1 MSILKKLAIIA
12 CLCVSLSD
20 FAQTSALWGNLN
32 CPLKYFPNRAYYD
45 TIQNKLFMSAT
56 DSSGIGVVV
65 SWDGATWA
73 QMSAAP
79 CSCTM
84 SFIQYNGEVLL
95 GNSSANSILKWNG
108 TNWIPFTAILPDA
121 GVNCFLQDGTDL
133 YVGGNFNTVGGSPIR
148 NIAKWDGLSWSAV

>member
-1 MSILKKLAIIA
+1 
-12 CLCVSLSD
+12 
-20 FAQTSALWGNLN
+20 
-32 CPLKYFPNRAYYD
+32 
-45 TIQNKLFMSAT
+45 MSAT

-95 GNSSANSILKWNG
+95 GNSSANLILKWNR

-148 NIAKWDGLSWSAV
+148 NIAKWDGLSWSAVGTFPYNASFGFNKINALEFYMGDLYACGLF